1 MTSPGAAAEVP
12 RVTRQMWS
20 TLVAMTIAASMVLVD
35 QTAVPLAIPRAVDEL
50 GGSLDDSQWIMTANI
65 LPLAAFMVL
74 GGRLGDLLG
83 LRRVFLTGACVFAVA
98 TTVAGLA
105 QDMPMMIAA
114 RLVQG
119 CSAALM
125 MPTSMAIVSATFP
138 QSRRGF
144 ALGILAGGSAFFA
157 ALGPVLGGVLTSI
170 DWRLVFLVNVPL
182 AIAAAVLLLR
192 ADDAGVRRTKG
203 PIDIPGA
210 VLLALAIGAAIYGLS
225 EGQTA
230 GWGSGT
236 VLGSLLAGLVLF
248 GVFVAIELRSR
259 TPLVEFGLLRH
270 LNFLAA
276 TISQF
281 FAGMIELGLG
291 YLLPYLLLLVIGVDP
306 LVAGIALI
314 PSTLPIVLAGPLAG
328 KAFDRIGGRAPLVA
342 GFLLLAASGV
352 ALGLAAG
359 AASAWALIPGLVLQG
374 FGLGIVLTTNDPTGL
389 TAVPDE
395 DQGVAAGMLNTSEQL
410 GGAMG
415 IAILGSI
422 EISHYL
428 DTLYARLGDRGITIT
443 PERDAEGQAFILQ
456 AEQIGLDRA
465 AAENAGSPVVR
476 LALQDLIDA
485 HVSGFALAFYVS
497 AGIAVV
503 GALICFVLVRPTGH
517 EAAGPIFSRRSRWI
531 HAHPGSTPA
540 VTRTPP
546 AANP

>member
-1 MTSPGAAAEVP
+1 
-12 RVTRQMWS
+12 
-20 TLVAMTIAASMVLVD
+20 
-35 QTAVPLAIPRAVDEL
+35 
-50 GGSLDDSQWIMTANI
+50 
-65 LPLAAFMVL
+65 
-74 GGRLGDLLG
+74 LL
-83 LRRVFLTGACVFAVA
+83 
-98 TTVAGLA
+98 
-105 QDMPMMIAA
+105 
-114 RLVQG
+114 
-119 CSAALM
+119 
-125 MPTSMAIVSATFP
+125 
-138 QSRRGF
+138 
-144 ALGILAGGSAFFA
+144 
-157 ALGPVLGGVLTSI
+157 
-170 DWRLVFLVNVPL
+170 
-182 AIAAAVLLLR
+182 
-192 ADDAGVRRTKG
+192 
-203 PIDIPGA
+203 
-210 VLLALAIGAAIYGLS
+210 
-225 EGQTA
+225 
-230 GWGSGT
+230 
-236 VLGSLLAGLVLF
+236 
-248 GVFVAIELRSR
+248 
-259 TPLVEFGLLRH
+259 EFGLLRH

-276 TISQF
+276 TVSQF

-328 KAFDRIGGRAPLVA
+328 RAFDRIGGRAPLVV

-428 DTLYARLGDRGITIT
+428 DTLYARLGDKGITIT

-497 AGIAVV
+497 AGIAVA

-517 EAAGPIFSRRSRWI
+517 DVEPIFSRRSRWI

-540 VTRTPP
+540 VTRTPDSRSLTGRSE
-546 AANP
+546 